1 MNPGTLLIRADASAE
16 SGSGHVMRCLALAQG
31 WRVAGGKVMF
41 AMAQATAAIE
51 QRLTEE
57 KCCIA
62 RVPGR
67 PGSPGDLEYTTALL
81 AAESP
86 SWVVLD
92 GYRFDAHY
100 QSELK
105 SLRPL
110 LVVDDNGLV
119 EHYSA
124 DVVANQNVHAIEA
137 MYRRRAQHTRL
148 LLGTQ
153 YAMLRNEFDPY
164 RDWTREIPTTG
175 TRVLVTMGGS
185 DPTDFTP
192 RILPRL
198 AELQGNALRVR
209 VIVGGSASNA
219 SVVEEVAAKLT
230 GQVQVVRDARN
241 MAELMAWADLAIAG
255 AGSTCWEMCL
265 LGLPAILVVAAENQQ
280 PIAQQLEGVGAAL
293 NAGRSAEV
301 DCASLAQRA
310 HQLLMS
316 ADTRL
321 AMSRAARKLVDG
333 RGRERVLG
341 VMRTGDAPCV

>member
-1 MNPGTLLIRADASAE
+1 MNPGTLLIRADASAA

-31 WRVAGGKVMF
+31 WREAGGDVVF
-41 AMAQATAAIE
+41 AMAEATEAIK
-51 QRLTEE
+51 QRVTEE
-57 KCCIA
+57 NCRMAQVSGAPGSLDDLRSA
-62 RVPGR
+62 RV
-67 PGSPGDLEYTTALL
+67 LV

-86 SWVVLD
+86 AWIVLD

-100 QSELK
+100 QAELK

-137 MYRRRAQHTRL
+137 MYTRRAQHTRL
-148 LLGTQ
+148 LLGPQ
-153 YAMLRNEFDPY
+153 YAMLRNEFGPY
-164 RDWTREIPTTG
+164 RQWTREIPTTG

-185 DPTDFTP
+185 DPSDFTP

-198 AELQGNALRVR
+198 AELPGDALQVR
-209 VIVGGSASNA
+209 VVVGGSASNV
-219 SVVEEVAAKLT
+219 SVVEEVAAELM
-230 GQVQVVRDARN
+230 GRVQVVRDARH

-265 LGLPAILVVAAENQQ
+265 LGLPAILVVAAENQR
-280 PIAQQLEGVGAAL
+280 PIARQLEVVGAAL
-293 NAGRSAEV
+293 NAGPSAEV

-321 AMSRAARKLVDG
+321 AMSRAARSLVDG
-333 RGRERVLG
+333 RGRERVLD
-341 VMRTGDAPCV
+341 VMRTGDASCA